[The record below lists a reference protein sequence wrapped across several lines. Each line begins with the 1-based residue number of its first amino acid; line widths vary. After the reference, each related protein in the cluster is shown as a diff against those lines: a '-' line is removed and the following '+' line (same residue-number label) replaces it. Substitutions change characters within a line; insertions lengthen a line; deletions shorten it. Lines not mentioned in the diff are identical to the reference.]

1 MRAREVVMRMW
12 YVIQVARGS
21 EEAMAELIG
30 RVAPA
35 DVLSE
40 CFYPQY
46 ETEIKLRGT
55 WTRCA
60 KPLFPGYLI
69 AVTDSP
75 VALEEELVK
84 LPEFARVLSMGEKPV
99 PLAAEEVELIGG
111 FTHPGERVVPMSQA
125 VKDGE
130 RVVVVAGPLLGH
142 EGLIKEVN
150 RRKSCATL
158 EIDLCGRKVSTRVG
172 LAVLS
177 TPDTVESRAARLR
190 TKAVA

>member
-1 MRAREVVMRMW
+1 MW
-12 YVIQVARGS
+12 YVIQVTRGR

-30 RVAPA
+30 RVVPRET
-35 DVLSE
+35 LSE

-46 ETEIKLRGT
+46 ETELKVRGSWLRV
-55 WTRCA
+55 A

-69 AVTDSP
+69 AITDD
-75 VALEEELVK
+75 ALGLEDELLK

-111 FTHPGERVVPMSQA
+111 FTHPGERVVPMSRA
-125 VKDGE
+125 VKVGE
-130 RVVVVAGPLLGH
+130 KVVVVAGPLLGH
-142 EGLIKEVN
+142 EGLIREVN
-150 RRKSCATL
+150 RRKSTAYL

-177 TPDTVESRAARLR
+177 QPDTVASHAARLHA
-190 TKAVA
+190 KAVAR